1 MNVRARAALVVDGE
15 NITHRQLVA
24 LSALKRRGSM
34 KKAAEELGISTPV
47 LYKYI
52 REVEAKIGVSLVE
65 SNSKGS
71 KLTVQGMELIDR
83 FASYEKRLDDQ
94 PQLKVAGTLVSE
106 SCLLTAATAL
116 SKKGIDCSIW
126 ISTDDEN
133 LRMADQ
139 GIMDCMVLDDALF
152 AMERSQEVVGTE
164 VGSDL
169 LLHRDSGPRYLNL
182 AFGAQRLGFRHLEEK
197 KVEHQV
203 VFKVFEPA
211 MLDYTELSYF
221 VNRSLVRRGIV
232 KAEDAT
238 EQRWSIHSIMAIP
251 FSDHA
256 DVAAFIDEARR
267 AGLYPKG

>member
-1 MNVRARAALVVDGE
+1 MNVRARVTLVVDGE
-15 NITHRQLVA
+15 NITHRQLEA
-24 LSALKRRGSM
+24 LSALKRAGSM
-34 KKAAEELGISTPV
+34 KKAAGELGISTPV

-52 REVEAKIGVSLVE
+52 REAEAKVGTALVR

-71 KLTVQGMELIDR
+71 KLTAQGMELIER
-83 FASYEKRLDDQ
+83 FASYENRLGDL

-106 SCLLTAATAL
+106 GCLLTAATAL
-116 SKKGIDCSIW
+116 SKKGIGCSIW
-126 ISTDDEN
+126 ISTDEEN

-139 GIMDCMVLDDALF
+139 GILDCIILDDALF

-169 LLHRDSGPRYLNL
+169 LLHRDSGPRYIEL
-182 AFGAQRLGFRHLEEK
+182 AFGAQRLGFRYLEEK

-203 VFKVFEPA
+203 VFKVFEPT
-211 MLDYTELSYF
+211 MLASAGLSYF

-232 KAEDAT
+232 KAEDAV

-251 FSDHA
+251 FSHHA
-256 DVAAFIDEARR
+256 DAPAFIDEARR